1 MISANVITV
10 NEIIS
15 DVAIKIQEELSKVEN
30 NSFNIKLGS
39 LTGSRIL
46 AGRGPNIEIKIDVIG
61 DLDTDLR
68 SEFEARGINQ
78 TLHKMYLQ
86 VECNVTILT
95 PFKTI
100 EEKIANQVLLAEAV
114 IIGTT
119 PNTYYNFDGVDKT
132 NVIDVIE

>member
-46 AGRGPNIEIKIDVIG
+46 AGRGPNIEIKIELNIRKIKIMGKLVIDG
-61 DLDTDLR
+61 NKVYTVDESCMRRKNLTLEQIR
-68 SEFEARGINQ
+68 QQEAG
-78 TLHKMYLQ
+78 
-86 VECNVTILT
+86 
-95 PFKTI
+95 PA
-100 EEKIANQVLLAEAV
+100 ANQEESKKR
-114 IIGTT
+114 IRR
-119 PNTYYNFDGVDKT
+119 
-132 NVIDVIE
+132 